1 MRLLSYDSSVVFF
14 LPLMTNL
21 SCEKCKPDKPETH
34 EQVVDDTG
42 CTTAYDSVKQC
53 MKTHDGNVRDCIEE
67 WTSFKKCFSEKKR
80 RS

>member
-1 MRLLSYDSSVVFF
+1 MSSS
-14 LPLMTNL
+14 LPDDKMTNL